1 MAVSWDFTVSFLAA
15 WIGGVHLMGAGAWPG
30 EFGCQ
35 HDARE
40 LCRALDGRCLNASV
54 QVVEI
59 IVSDPAGPL

>member
-1 MAVSWDFTVSFLAA
+1 
-15 WIGGVHLMGAGAWPG
+15 MGAGAWPG

-35 HDARE
+35 HDAQE

-59 IVSDPAGPL
+59 MVSDPANPL